1 VEEVSK
7 VSFVDFLSGFKSA
20 LATVLLLHG
29 AAFSSETWKEIN
41 TLDELQTAGIFA
53 FAIDLPGKH
62 KSEINLKCELQVLAK
77 VKMLKSMIEHFS

>member
-1 VEEVSK
+1 M
-7 VSFVDFLSGFKSA
+7 DFMNNLSGFESA

-41 TLDELQTAGIFA
+41 TLDELQTVGIFA

-62 KSEINLKCELQVLAK
+62 KAK
-77 VKMLKSMIEHFS
+77 YSLNC